1 MASVLDPVWLGWCPS
16 VIKSLGLL
24 GIPFVLASLW
34 GAKLV
39 AKGESSAKGCLNLFK
54 NTPATSVLPVVTDW
68 HLTVR
73 RPWKVMTPAFG
84 QLDFLLA

>member
-39 AKGESSAKGCLNLFK
+39 AKENLQ
-54 NTPATSVLPVVTDW
+54 
-68 HLTVR
+68 R
-73 RPWKVMTPAFG
+73 RDV
-84 QLDFLLA
+84 